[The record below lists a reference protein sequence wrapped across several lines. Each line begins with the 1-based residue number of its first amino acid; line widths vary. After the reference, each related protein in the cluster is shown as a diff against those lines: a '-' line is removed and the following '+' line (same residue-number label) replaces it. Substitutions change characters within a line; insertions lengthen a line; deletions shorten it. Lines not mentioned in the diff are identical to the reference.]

1 MTQPTANLTLSL
13 ARSGGVALGLSLST
27 GPSMVPGVGLAGG
40 TSAAAGGGAA
50 RWAAAGLAGG
60 TSAAAGA
67 GAAWW
72 AAAGLATAASTAAGE
87 GRATGPAAL
96 AAAILARSP
105 IQYLK
110 LDETSGTTFADSSGN
125 GRTGAAAGGVTV
137 GVSMGAYTA
146 ARLDGINGLVNLYSV
161 SLANAFTPDA
171 GSMVLIAS
179 LTSDAVDAFLFNLG
193 ASSTRNINSRAF
205 ADGLGAIQFGA
216 ARQVL
221 SGNNVSVL
229 DAQIRALA
237 VPLMIGISWSTA
249 DTIRLYV
256 NGSQVA
262 AGTALN
268 AWGAFALAATRCV
281 IGAQT
286 TAAAFAWT
294 GSVAQWGLF
303 GSALSAADFAAIY
316 AASGL

>member
-1 MTQPTANLTLSL
+1 MTTA
-13 ARSGGVALGLSLST
+13 
-27 GPSMVPGVGLAGG
+27 
-40 TSAAAGGGAA
+40 
-50 RWAAAGLAGG
+50 
-60 TSAAAGA
+60 
-67 GAAWW
+67 
-72 AAAGLATAASTAAGE
+72 LATA
-87 GRATGPAAL
+87 
-96 AAAILARSP
+96 ILALSP

-110 LDETSGTTFADSSGN
+110 LDETSGTSFADSSGN
-125 GRTGAAAGGVTV
+125 GRTGAALGGVTV
-137 GVSMGAYTA
+137 GTSMGAYTA
-146 ARLDGINGLVNLYSV
+146 ARLDGVNGLVNLYSV

-179 LTSDAVDAFLFNLG
+179 LTSDAIDPFLFNLS
-193 ASSTRNINSRAF
+193 ASTSRNINSQAF
-205 ADGLGAIQFGA
+205 ADGLGAVLPGA
-216 ARQVL
+216 RRQVL
-221 SGNNVSVL
+221 SGNNVIVF
-229 DAQIRALA
+229 DAQPRALA

-281 IGAQT
+281 IGAQAT
-286 TAAAFAWT
+286 TAAFAWT

-303 GSALSAADFAAIY
+303 GIALSAADFAAIY